1 MIQALPLSFKMATPQ
16 RMALGLYLV
25 YAIVMLVALR
35 TYLEW
40 QSVNVVLGL
49 LALPMVTVIQQHNGK
64 NIRYGT
70 AAALFALLTV
80 LLPHKTL
87 LYFSIAFACF
97 FVTENFLGK
106 TNLLPFGVMCLM
118 SPVFQFIANVFSVP
132 IRFQLTNWAG
142 AIMNLGQGNITVN
155 GNVIISNNSEFSVD
169 PACMGLNMM
178 VTSLLLQL
186 IIIAMYQRKYKLQ
199 LLWWQVAG
207 LLALSFALNIVS
219 NLFRIICLVWF
230 NILPGTTMHELGGIF
245 CLLVYV
251 IIPMVWVTP
260 LVIRHKGREAVMAKE
275 NVKPVL
281 WKSVLQIHLVLFL
294 IVSWAAYRTI
304 LNDRSVG
311 DPTAAVVAVAGYK
324 TERVTA
330 EIAKLQ
336 NSQSLIYVK
345 NIPGFFSADHHPM
358 ICWKGS
364 GYSFKQMQLET
375 INGQQVYTALLENG
389 KEQLYTGW
397 WYDNG
402 IERTVEQVVWRRKM
416 LVGERPFSVVNVTTG
431 NKQQFIREVEDI
443 LRSNRLKPLL

>member
-1 MIQALPLSFKMATPQ
+1 MIQALPLSFKIETPK

-49 LALPMVTVIQQHNGK
+49 LALPLVTVIQQDNGK

-106 TNLLPFGVMCLM
+106 TNLLPFGVVCLM

-132 IRFQLTNWAG
+132 IRFQLTSWAG
-142 AIMNLGQGNITVN
+142 AMMNVGQGNITVK
-155 GNVIISNNSEFSVD
+155 GNVIISNSSEFSVD

-199 LLWWQVAG
+199 LVWWQVAG

-230 NILPGTTMHELGGIF
+230 SILPGTTMHELAGIF

-251 IIPMVWVTP
+251 IIPMVWVTQ
-260 LVIRHKGREAVMAKE
+260 LLIKHKGREAAIAKK
-275 NVKPVL
+275 NATPVL
-281 WKSVLQIHLVLFL
+281 WKRVLQIHLVLFL
-294 IVSWAAYRTI
+294 IISWAAYKTI
-304 LNDRSVG
+304 LNDRSVS
-311 DPTAAVVAVAGYK
+311 DPTAAAVAVDGYK
-324 TERVTA
+324 TERVTT
-330 EIAKLQ
+330 EIVKLQ

-375 INGQQVYTALLENG
+375 IGGQQVYTALLING
-389 KEQLYTGW
+389 KEQLYTSW

-402 IERTVEQVVWRRKM
+402 IERTVEQMIWRRKM
-416 LVGERPFSVVNVTTG
+416 LVGGRPFSVVNVTAG
-431 NKQQFIREVEDI
+431 NKQQLMREIGDI
-443 LRSNRLKPLL
+443 IRSNRLKPLL

>member
-1 MIQALPLSFKMATPQ
+1 MIQALPLSFKIETPT

-49 LALPMVTVIQQHNGK
+49 LALPLVTVIRHDNSK

-106 TNLLPFGVMCLM
+106 TNLLPFGVVCLM

-132 IRFQLTNWAG
+132 IRFQLTSWAG
-142 AIMNLGQGNITVN
+142 AMMNVGPGNITVK
-155 GNVIISNNSEFSVD
+155 GNMIISNSSEFSVD

-199 LLWWQVAG
+199 LVWWQVAG

-230 NILPGTTMHELGGIF
+230 SILPGTTMHELVGIF

-251 IIPMVWVTP
+251 IIPMVWVTQ
-260 LVIRHKGREAVMAKE
+260 LLIRHKGREAAIAKK
-275 NVKPVL
+275 NATPVL
-281 WKSVLQIHLVLFL
+281 WRSVLQIHLVLLL
-294 IVSWAAYRTI
+294 IISWAAYKTI
-304 LNDRSVG
+304 LNDRSVS
-311 DPTAAVVAVAGYK
+311 DPTAAVVAVNGYK
-324 TERVTA
+324 TDRVTA
-330 EIAKLQ
+330 EIVKLQ
-336 NSQSLIYVK
+336 SSQSLIYVK

-375 INGQQVYTALLENG
+375 IGGQQVYTALLING
-389 KEQLYTGW
+389 KEQLYTSW

-402 IERTVEQVVWRRKM
+402 IERTVEQVIWRRKM
-416 LVGERPFSVVNVTTG
+416 LVGGKPFSVVNVTTG
-431 NKQQFIREVEDI
+431 NKQQLILEIVDI
-443 LRSNRLKPLL
+443 IRSNRLKPLL

>member
-1 MIQALPLSFKMATPQ
+1 MIQALPLSFKMATTK
-16 RMALGLYLV
+16 RMALGLYLA
-25 YAIVMLVALR
+25 YAIIILVALH

-49 LALPMVTVIQQHNGK
+49 LALPLVTVIQHDNCK
-64 NIRYGT
+64 HIRYGT

-87 LYFSIAFACF
+87 LYFSVAFACF

-106 TNLLPFGVMCLM
+106 INLLPVGVVCLM
-118 SPVFQFIANVFSVP
+118 SPVFQFVANVFSVP
-132 IRFQLTNWAG
+132 IRFALTGWAG
-142 AIMNLGQGNITVN
+142 ALMNLGHGNMTVK
-155 GNVIISNNSEFSVD
+155 GNVIISNGNEFSVD

-199 LLWWQVAG
+199 LVWWQVAG
-207 LLALSFALNIVS
+207 LLALSFALNIIS

-251 IIPMVWVTP
+251 IIPMVWVTQ
-260 LVIRHKGREAVMAKE
+260 LVIKHKGRQVVIEKRHAA
-275 NVKPVL
+275 PVL
-281 WKSVLQIHLVLFL
+281 LKSVLQIHLVLFL
-294 IVSWAAYRTI
+294 IISWAGYKTI

-330 EIAKLQ
+330 EIVKLQ

-364 GYSFKQMQLET
+364 GYLFKQMQLET
-375 INGQQVYTALLENG
+375 IGGQQVYTALLENG
-389 KEQLYTGW
+389 KEQLYTSW

-402 IERTVEQVVWRRKM
+402 FERTVEQVTWRRKM
-416 LVGERPFSVVNVTTG
+416 LVGGKPFSVVNVTAG
-431 NKQQFIREVEDI
+431 NKQQLIREVEDVI
-443 LRSNRLKPLL
+443 SNNRLKPLL

>member
-1 MIQALPLSFKMATPQ
+1 MIQALPLSFKMATPK

-25 YAIVMLVALR
+25 YAIVMLVALH

-49 LALPMVTVIQQHNGK
+49 LALPLVTVIQQGNC
-64 NIRYGT
+64 NSMRYGT
-70 AAALFALLTV
+70 AAALFALLTI

-97 FVTENFLGK
+97 FVMENFLGK
-106 TNLLPFGVMCLM
+106 INLLPVGIVCLM
-118 SPVFQFIANVFSVP
+118 SPVFQFVANVFSVP
-132 IRFQLTNWAG
+132 IRFQLTSWAG
-142 AIMNLGQGNITVN
+142 AIMNWGQGNITVKGNMIINN
-155 GNVIISNNSEFSVD
+155 GNEFSVD

-199 LLWWQVAG
+199 LVWWQVAG
-207 LLALSFALNIVS
+207 LLTLCFTLNIIS

-230 NILPGTTMHELGGIF
+230 NILPGTAMHELGGIF
-245 CLLVYV
+245 CLLGYV
-251 IIPMVWVTP
+251 IIPMVCITQ
-260 LVIRHKGREAVMAKE
+260 LVIKHKGRQASPAKE
-275 NVKPVL
+275 HTTPVM
-281 WKSVLQIHLVLFL
+281 WKSVLQIHLVLVF
-294 IVSWAAYRTI
+294 IISWAAYKTI
-304 LNDRSVG
+304 LNDRATG
-311 DPTAAVVAVAGYK
+311 DPTAAVAAVAGYK

-330 EIAKLQ
+330 EIVKLQ
-336 NSQSLIYVK
+336 NSLSLIYVK

-375 INGQQVYTALLENG
+375 ISGQQVYTAVLQNG

-402 IERTVEQVVWRRKM
+402 IERTVEQVIWRRKM
-416 LVGERPFSVVNVTTG
+416 LVGAKPFSVVNVTTG
-431 NKQQFIREVEDI
+431 NKQQLIREVEDI
-443 LRSNRLKPLL
+443 IRSNRLKPLL